1 MSILRSFVKNLP
13 TLLLAL
19 ALALAAWIS
28 AVTAADPTQ
37 ERIYPRSVPIEIVGQ
52 DPALVLTNEV
62 PAQMTITLSAP
73 ASIWDR
79 LQNEQNPV
87 RAVVDLSGLEAGTH
101 TIPVQV
107 QVSIRPVEVVSYAPR
122 MLTLRLEKLASRT
135 LPIRLVQRGEL
146 AIGYEAEMPKLNQTS
161 ATVSG
166 PESLVNQVKEARA
179 VLDVNAAEQSIN
191 RSIALQ
197 AIDAK
202 EMVVDGVTV
211 SPEQVAVSLTITQR
225 GGYRNVVVK
234 VVVKGQVASGYRVT
248 NISVFPP
255 AVTVYSSDP
264 KLVDEL
270 PGYVETAALELSN
283 AREDLD
289 VFLQLNL
296 PPAVSVVG
304 DQTVEVQVGVEA
316 IEGSL
321 TLADMPVEVV
331 GLAPG
336 LVASTSPERVDVIL
350 AGPLPLLDSLT
361 ARDVR
366 VLVDMTDETV
376 GTYQRV
382 PRVELSIP
390 ELSVESIL
398 PGSVEIVIG
407 RGTPTPTFVSP

>member
-1 MSILRSFVKNLP
+1 M
-13 TLLLAL
+13 
-19 ALALAAWIS
+19 
-28 AVTAADPTQ
+28 TAADPTQ
-37 ERIYPRSVPIEIVGQ
+37 ERIYPRSVSIEIVGQ
-52 DPALVLTNEV
+52 DPALVLTSEV
-62 PAQMTITLSAP
+62 PTQMTITLSAP

-79 LQNEQNPV
+79 LQNEQEPI
-87 RAVVDLSGLEAGTH
+87 RAVVDLSGLGAGTY
-101 TIPVQV
+101 TVPVQV
-107 QVSIRPVEVVSYAPR
+107 QVSIRPVEVVSYSPQT
-122 MLTLRLEKLASRT
+122 LTLELEMLASRT

-146 AIGYEAEMPKLNQTS
+146 AIGYEAETPQLNQTS

-166 PESLVNQVKEARA
+166 PESLVNQVKEVRA

-202 EMVVDGVTV
+202 EMVVNGVTV

-296 PPAVSVVG
+296 PPGVSVVG

-331 GLAPG
+331 GLGPG

-366 VLVDMTDETV
+366 VLVDMTDETA

-382 PRVELSIP
+382 PKVELTIP

-398 PGSVEIVIG
+398 PGSVEIVIA